1 MRIAICGKF
10 KSGKTSLINLL
21 FGLALP
27 VQAVTATRLV
37 TQIERGERCYRVL
50 EDGTRVEITAEER
63 DKLILGEIDADI
75 SQPVR
80 IAVGC
85 DSKLLGEAGEVEIW
99 DTPGLEDTPELTEI
113 TMRALEQCDLAI
125 LIFDANKFGSWYEK
139 MTLENL
145 QDMLG
150 GNVVYVINRIDLLN
164 TAEDLAHVQRS
175 AKYLLEDYGNDIVGY
190 GKTLFTSAS
199 PTAPDIGALYDF
211 LHTLSSDRRM
221 RRMLCEAAAESHMK
235 GALVKWIEILTED
248 INSVMQ
254 GMETGSPDRNP
265 DRNLDKNLDRKDI
278 KILLDYF
285 EYALHTAGS
294 MPACGIGD
302 KLELMEEF
310 KLQYYKYA
318 PPKIPA
324 VCPLSGHQGGIQ
336 IPLDGRQICFGRD
349 AEQCHVLYGDGT
361 PGVSRLHC
369 TLIWDDVR
377 EGFILADM
385 DSSYGTFL
393 ENGIR
398 LTPGKLYYLKAGESF
413 YLGDIH
419 NEVRTRFVQNEFRKF

>member
-1 MRIAICGKF
+1 MREGIIQKHEGFRRTICACQSGKQRSSMKIAICGKF

-21 FGLALP
+21 FGLDLP
-27 VQAVTATRLV
+27 VQAVTATKLV
-37 TQIERGERCYRVL
+37 TQIEKGECCYSIL

-63 DKLILGEIDADI
+63 DQLILGTIDADI
-75 SQPVR
+75 GQPVR

-113 TMRALEQCDLAI
+113 TMQALEQCDLAI
-125 LIFDANKFGSWYEK
+125 LIFDANKFGSWCEK
-139 MTLENL
+139 MTLEKL

-164 TAEDLAHVQRS
+164 TAEDLAYVQRS
-175 AKYLLEDYGNDIVGY
+175 ANYLLEDYGNDIVGY

-199 PTAPDIGALYDF
+199 PEAPDIGALYDF
-211 LHTLSSDRRM
+211 LHTLSGDCRM
-221 RRMLCEAAAESHMK
+221 RRMLCEAAAASHRK
-235 GALVKWIEILTED
+235 GALVK
-248 INSVMQ
+248 
-254 GMETGSPDRNP
+254 R
-265 DRNLDKNLDRKDI
+265 
-278 KILLDYF
+278 
-285 EYALHTAGS
+285 AG
-294 MPACGIGD
+294 
-302 KLELMEEF
+302 
-310 KLQYYKYA
+310 
-318 PPKIPA
+318 IPA
-324 VCPLSGHQGGIQ
+324 VCPLSGHQGGIK

-349 AEQCHVLYGDGT
+349 EEQCHVLYDDGT

-377 EGFILADM
+377 NGFILADM

-419 NEVRTRFVQNEFRKF
+419 NEVRTGFV

>member
-139 MTLENL
+139 MTLEKL

-235 GALVKWIEILTED
+235 GALVK
-248 INSVMQ
+248 
-254 GMETGSPDRNP
+254 R
-265 DRNLDKNLDRKDI
+265 
-278 KILLDYF
+278 
-285 EYALHTAGS
+285 AG
-294 MPACGIGD
+294 
-302 KLELMEEF
+302 
-310 KLQYYKYA
+310 
-318 PPKIPA
+318 IPT

-336 IPLDGRQICFGRD
+336 IPLNGCQICFGRD

-419 NEVRTRFVQNEFRKF
+419 NEVRTGFVQKGFIQL